1 VSPQDKRVIIITGA
15 TGGLGRAIALRFG
28 LAGCRI
34 VVHYYRNKQSADK
47 LAADLERLG
56 SEVIVH
62 QADVRSLAEMK
73 SMTETAMRRWS
84 RLDVLVANAAA
95 RKDGLLLR
103 TPEDAWDSILKTN
116 LTGIWNGLKA
126 VGEHFIRQR
135 NGHVI
140 AIGSIA
146 GVHGRAGQANYAS
159 AKAGLTGLIRS
170 VAAEWGRDN
179 ICLNIVFPG
188 LQPTAMTAELS
199 DQQQDALAGQNLLG
213 HSPPIDQVAEFVYG
227 LSRMTG
233 VSGQIFNLDSRIP

>member
-1 VSPQDKRVIIITGA
+1 MSARDKRVIMITGA
-15 TGGLGRAIALRFG
+15 SGGLGRAMALRFG

-34 VVHYYRNKQSADK
+34 VAHYHRNKPSAQK
-47 LAADLERLG
+47 LADDLERIG
-56 SEVIVH
+56 SEAIIH

-73 SMTETAMRRWS
+73 SMTDTALRRWN
-84 RLDVLVANAAA
+84 RLDVLVANAAL

-103 TPEDAWDSILKTN
+103 TAEDAWDSVLKTN

-146 GVHGRAGQANYAS
+146 GVQGRAGQANYAS

-170 VAAEWGRDN
+170 VAAEWGSDN
-179 ICLNIVFPG
+179 ICLNVVFPG
-188 LQPTAMTAELS
+188 LQSTGMTTDLS
-199 DQQQDALAGQNLLG
+199 DQQQEAFVRQNLLG
-213 HSPPIDQVAEFVYG
+213 HSPSIDEVAEFIYF
-227 LSRMTG
+227 LSKMTG
-233 VSGQIFNLDSRIP
+233 VSGQIFNLDSRIF